1 MTFWIIVLSLALFLG
16 LGEVVA
22 VLMAAQLVEAVRP

>member
-22 VLMAAQLVEAVRP
+22 LLLAAQFVEAGRP